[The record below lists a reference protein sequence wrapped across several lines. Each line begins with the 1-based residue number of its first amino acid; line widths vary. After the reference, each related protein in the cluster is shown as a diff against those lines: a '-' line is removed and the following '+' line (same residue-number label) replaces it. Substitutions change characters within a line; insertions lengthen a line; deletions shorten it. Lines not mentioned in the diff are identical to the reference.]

1 MAPKHQ
7 VGGCSALAL
16 SLRPSGSNMRLSGT
30 DLSGRSPPSPKG
42 PGGGMPVNVLVVQ
55 DEPRIAAFIKRG
67 LEAEGFVVR
76 TACDGAEGLNLMRS
90 LEFDIIVL
98 DLVLPTM
105 SGEDVLAKLREG
117 GSHVPVIVLT
127 AKDAVTDRVAN
138 LEAGADDY
146 LTKPFSFSELLA
158 RMRARLRGA
167 DQSVAAEI
175 SQGDVTLDLN
185 ARHVRLDGK
194 DVDLT
199 SREFALLETL
209 MRHPGQVLSQPQLL
223 DQVWGYDHEPSS
235 NVVEVYVGYLRRKLR
250 PDVVETVRGAGYR
263 FLG

>member
-1 MAPKHQ
+1 
-7 VGGCSALAL
+7 
-16 SLRPSGSNMRLSGT
+16 
-30 DLSGRSPPSPKG
+30 
-42 PGGGMPVNVLVVQ
+42 VNVLVVQ

-76 TACDGAEGLNLMRS
+76 TASDGADGLNLMRS
-90 LEFDIIVL
+90 VDFDLVIL

-105 SGEDVLAKLREG
+105 SGEDVLAHLRGG
-117 GSHVPVIVLT
+117 GSRVPVIVLT
-127 AKDAVTDRVAN
+127 AKDAVADRVAN

-158 RMRARLRGA
+158 RIRARLRGA
-167 DQSVAAEI
+167 DQTAAAEI
-175 SQGDVTLDLN
+175 SHGGVTLDLN
-185 ARHVRLDGK
+185 ARRARIDGRG
-194 DVDLT
+194 VDLT

-209 MRHPGQVLSQPQLL
+209 MRHPGHVLSQPQLL
-223 DQVWGYDHEPSS
+223 DQVWGYEHEPSS